1 MSGRWS
7 TIRLP
12 EMVLA
17 ALAIT
22 PAITLAAFPAAA
34 ESPARS
40 PVIDGRIRDLQYSP
54 DRIYPLQ
61 GRVGFQIDLQFE
73 DGEFFVGM
81 GAGDLAG
88 LSFVAQ
94 DNHLFLKPKAARV
107 GTNITVLTNRRQYQF
122 DYATVPAA
130 RAARGGGWVEPV
142 YVLRFHYP
150 PVAAAPPAPARIA
163 SQLAAGRSA
172 RPRNEDYWYCGAPA
186 LMPVSAWDDGAQTT
200 LRFGASAEQPAIF
213 VRNEDGSESLLNY
226 SMHGD
231 QIVVQRLARQLV
243 LRRGKLHGCVVNK
256 GYAGSGGRLPSGTVA
271 PDVERAVTGA
281 AP

>member
-1 MSGRWS
+1 MSGRRC

-22 PAITLAAFPAAA
+22 PAAFPAAA

-40 PVIDGRIRDLQYSP
+40 PVIDGRIRDLQYSA

-73 DGEFFVGM
+73 GGEYFVGM

-122 DYATVPAA
+122 DYATVAAA
-130 RAARGGGWVEPV
+130 RAARGGGLRAEPI

-150 PVAAAPPAPARIA
+150 PVAAAPAAPARIA
-163 SQLAAGRSA
+163 SQLAAGRST

-243 LRRGKLHGCVVNK
+243 LRRGNLHGCVVNK
-256 GYAGSGGRLPSGTVA
+256 GYAGSGERLSSGTVA
-271 PDVERAVTGA
+271 PDVERAVAGA

>member
-12 EMVLA
+12 AMVLA

-22 PAITLAAFPAAA
+22 PAAFPAAA

-40 PVIDGRIRDLQYSP
+40 PVIDGRIRDLQYSA
-54 DRIYPLQ
+54 DRIFSLR

-73 DGEFFVGM
+73 GGEFFVGM

-122 DYATVPAA
+122 DYATLPPD
-130 RAARGGGWVEPV
+130 RAARDGGGRAEPI
-142 YVLRFHYP
+142 YVVRFHYP

-172 RPRNEDYWYCGAPA
+172 RPRNEDYWYCGAPP
-186 LMPVSAWDDGAQTT
+186 LMPVSAWDDGAQIT

-243 LRRGKLHGCVVNK
+243 LRRGNLHGCVVNK
-256 GYAGSGGRLPSGTVA
+256 GYAGSGERLSSGTVA